1 MKSSLHQ
8 FIPVPTDETHLS
20 PAPTITLR
28 RPSRLSVQTNLDEE
42 ADFGS
47 PLNPHMSFKRF
58 SNPIQARVYNFLE
71 RPCGISCFLYH
82 FTVFVIVIGCLVYSS
97 ILTVYIEQSYSI
109 LFWIECVLFVLF
121 LIEYIVRVWSSGC
134 RSKYRGRHGRL
145 LFMRKAMCIVD
156 LCVIIG
162 YAVLLCIGL
171 SHTQFSIQLVR
182 YVRILQILRFLHV
195 DRRLTSWRLL
205 GSVVY
210 DHRYELIATLY
221 FCFIFLIVVAYLIWL
236 VEKDETKLPSEDMF
250 HSFAD
255 TLWWAIVTMATIGYG
270 DKCPRTYIG
279 KMITSCL
286 CICGVAFWTLP
297 SGIIGSGFALKVE
310 QKKREKQFNRLV
322 PAAANLIQ
330 NWWRLVASRRANL
343 PATWRIYRIETKRPN
358 KLNRHLGST
367 FAMSGS
373 TSSNGTPRTRSGQNF
388 FNLSS
393 NGIPLDKISWRKIE
407 KAEDL
412 DDNQR
417 IAIRMLRIIKYHVAK
432 RKFRQAHKPYD
443 FKDIMDENAQGNLKV
458 MYTLA
463 DIQRRLDQSLGLPK
477 AYPLVLSD
485 KDREQLTLN
494 AKVQRLETKL
504 VGLEKQTSRVISLLE
519 ELCQRSI
526 HDGTNTTTNH
536 LSSKTPTDETTS

>member
-1 MKSSLHQ
+1 M
-8 FIPVPTDETHLS
+8 PVPTDENSFSS
-20 PAPTITLR
+20 PTKLR
-28 RPSRLSVQTNLDEE
+28 REISGASLQTNGCDEE
-42 ADFGS
+42 TDYGS
-47 PLNPHMSFKRF
+47 PLSHHVSLKRLHNPF
-58 SNPIQARVYNFLE
+58 QARVYNFLE
-71 RPCGISCFLYH
+71 RPCGILCFLYH
-82 FTVFVIVIGCLVYSS
+82 FSVFVVVIGCLVYSS
-97 ILTVYIEQSYSI
+97 ILTVYVEQSYSI
-109 LFWIECVLFVLF
+109 LFWIEFVLF
-121 LIEYIVRVWSSGC
+121 ILFVIEYIIRVWSSGC

-156 LCVIIG
+156 LFVISG
-162 YAVLLCIGL
+162 YAILLCMGMNN
-171 SHTQFSIQLVR
+171 TQFSIQLVR

-236 VEKDETKLPSEDMF
+236 VEKDETKPPSEDMF

-270 DKCPRTYIG
+270 DKYPRTYIG

-322 PAAANLIQ
+322 PAAATLIQ
-330 NWWRLVASRRANL
+330 NWWRMVAARRPNLVS
-343 PATWRIYRIETKRPN
+343 TWRIYRIETKRMN
-358 KLNRHLGST
+358 KYNRHAGST
-367 FAMSGS
+367 FAVSVTDNIQSPLRLRNGPQPYNSS
-373 TSSNGTPRTRSGQNF
+373 TSGVQ
-388 FNLSS
+388 
-393 NGIPLDKISWRKIE
+393 LDKISWRKVQ

-412 DDNQR
+412 DTSQR
-417 IAIRMLRIIKYHVAK
+417 VAIRMIRIIKYHVAK
-432 RKFRQAHKPYD
+432 RKFRQAHKPYN

-463 DIQRRLDQSLGLPK
+463 DIQRRLDQTLGLPK
-477 AYPLVLSD
+477 SYPIVLSD
-485 KDREQLTLN
+485 KEREQLTLN

-504 VGLEKQTSRVISLLE
+504 AGLEKQTNRVIALLE
-519 ELCQRSI
+519 ELCQRS
-526 HDGTNTTTNH
+526 TNEEKDPSVNRTAALGEELTTRA
-536 LSSKTPTDETTS
+536 